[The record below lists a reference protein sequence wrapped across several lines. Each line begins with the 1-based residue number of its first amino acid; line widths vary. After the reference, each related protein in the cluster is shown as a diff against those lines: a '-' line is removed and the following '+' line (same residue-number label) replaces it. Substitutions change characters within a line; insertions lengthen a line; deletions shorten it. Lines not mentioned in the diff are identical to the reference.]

1 MINNANVFL
10 LFSFFIFL
18 MCVYS
23 LLGLNL
29 RHSSSCGANMK
40 RIYLSYFPC
49 GCPVE
54 GNGVEEE
61 EVGKESEN
69 YEDEEEEEEE
79 DDGRKRKKS
88 KHTKDTVSAPPPPTS
103 PSTTTL
109 PPALITR
116 KLSKKT
122 SQTESTLSKKDP
134 NAPKRPLNTYMTFSI
149 RNRVA
154 IRAAHPNAS
163 FVERG

>member
-1 MINNANVFL
+1 MKKCWKGIVFFFLINNANVFL

-54 GNGVEEE
+54 ENSVE
-61 EVGKESEN
+61 
-69 YEDEEEEEEE
+69 EEEEEEE

>member
-1 MINNANVFL
+1 MKKCWKVLLFFFLINNANVFL

-54 GNGVEEE
+54 ENSVE
-61 EVGKESEN
+61 
-69 YEDEEEEEEE
+69 EEEEEEE

-134 NAPKRPLNTYMTFSI
+134 NAPKRPLNTYMNFSI